1 MTEEENEAIKIL
13 NNAVENNCGI
23 SFMDRKDNLFKCY
36 DSKPIKVALDIIS
49 NKDKE
54 IEQLKEK
61 IADLE
66 SQVVEAE
73 EFLRDY

>member
-36 DSKPIKVALDIIS
+36 DSKTIKVALDIIS

-54 IEQLKEK
+54 IEHLKEK